1 MTVTEME
8 HVLVLSDDVEA
19 TREFYC
25 DIVGLRV
32 GERPPLEFR
41 GYWLYAGDT
50 ACLHIAERHSYLT
63 HAASL
68 GLAISREPPGTGPVD
83 HIAFNANDYDG
94 VRQRLTTKGVRS
106 VRNRVPAAGLR
117 QLFFEDPNGVRVEIN
132 VRDPLS

>member
-41 GYWLYAGDT
+41 GYWLT
-50 ACLHIAERHSYLT
+50 
-63 HAASL
+63 
-68 GLAISREPPGTGPVD
+68 PGTRRACTSPSAMR
-83 HIAFNANDYDG
+83 I
-94 VRQRLTTKGVRS
+94 
-106 VRNRVPAAGLR
+106 
-117 QLFFEDPNGVRVEIN
+117 
-132 VRDPLS
+132 